1 MKNRRKRNKLYSTN
15 HLFVY
20 STKSDS
26 YSLEGVINGKR
37 IRMRYKSL
45 EEAKYKCHNLEEG
58 INNLEVARTNLD
70 KNELRAAEQAFD
82 LLPEDTSLIEVV
94 RLYLKTKKPS
104 TVLVKDAV
112 YGFLATKE
120 NCSKNTYD
128 QAKGLLMKLVDWA
141 DGKTLHSISREDAQ
155 EYLKTAKNGSYNH
168 YLRFAKSLY
177 KWAIS
182 EELTDN
188 NPFKNI
194 APKTRIH
201 TEVIV
206 LSCDEVEALLGAS
219 EDLYEGELLPYT
231 AITLFAGLRPD
242 SEMRHLSWGA
252 INLEDAEM
260 RVTMGKTRI
269 PRTVYIP
276 ENLVKWLRK
285 CNQSRPIYPKN
296 FRRKWAKVRNKAG
309 FKGGA
314 AKTPQEKATEV
325 GLKTWVRDYT
335 RHTAIS
341 YRVRQT
347 GDIHRTATWAGNSPA
362 IIRSHYLGLVG
373 GFEAEK
379 FWSISSK
386 DA

>member
-1 MKNRRKRNKLYSTN
+1 MKNRHKRNVLYSTN
-15 HLFVY
+15 HLFIY
-20 STKSDS
+20 PTKSDS
-26 YSLEGVINGKR
+26 FSLEGVINGKR
-37 IRMRYKSL
+37 VRLRYSSL
-45 EEAKYKCHNLEEG
+45 QEAKYKCHDLEEG
-58 INNLEVARTNLD
+58 INDLGIARTKLD
-70 KNELRAAEQAFD
+70 KAQIRAAEQAFD
-82 LLPEDTSLIEVV
+82 LLPEDASLDEAV
-94 RLYLKTKKPS
+94 RLYLKANKHHRIA
-104 TVLVKDAV
+104 VKDAV
-112 YGFLATKE
+112 WQFLATKE

-141 DGKTLHSISREDAQ
+141 DGRTLDAISREDAQ
-155 EYLKTAKNGSYNH
+155 EYLKTASSGSYNH
-168 YLRFAKSLY
+168 YLRFANSLY

-182 EELTDN
+182 EELTND

-201 TEVIV
+201 TEVSV
-206 LSCDEVEALLGAS
+206 LSYNEANALLEAS
-219 EDLYEGELLPYT
+219 ETLYGGELLPYT

-242 SEMRHLSWGA
+242 SEMRHLTWEA
-252 INLEDAEM
+252 INLEDAEI

-269 PRTVYIP
+269 PRTVDIP

-285 CNQSRPIYPKN
+285 CDPCLPIYPKN

-314 AKTPQEKATEV
+314 AKTSQEKAHEA
-325 GLKTWVRDYT
+325 GLKPWVKDYT

-362 IIRSHYLGLVG
+362 IIRSHYLGLVTKSNLYY
-373 GFEAEK
+373 FCK
-379 FWSISSK
+379 I
-386 DA
+386 